1 MTTSKE
7 IAKRY
12 IETDVIARLAK
23 EKNIADKD
31 AMALFY
37 SSTTYQ
43 WFADDKHGI
52 AREGIDA
59 ILCRVVN
66 ELDGDLIT
74 GV

>member
-12 IETDVIARLAK
+12 IETDVIAKLAQ
-23 EKNIADKD
+23 ERNITEKD

-37 SSTTYQ
+37 NSTIYR
-43 WFADDKHGI
+43 WFADDQHGI
-52 AREGIDA
+52 AREGVDA

-66 ELDGDLIT
+66 ELNGDLT
-74 GV
+74 VES

>member
-12 IETDVIARLAK
+12 IETGVIAKLANDKSVSEK
-23 EKNIADKD
+23 E

-37 SSTTYQ
+37 NSTTYQ
-43 WFADDKHGI
+43 WFADDRHGI

-59 ILCRVVN
+59 IFCRVVN
-66 ELDGDLIT
+66 ELDGDLT
-74 GV
+74 A